1 MSGFAAKEMHATQCV
16 TMIEECLTET
26 PVPPLEVL
34 MMLARQKIKSYKD
47 MRRVYAHMG
56 KDDYVAI
63 T

>member
-34 MMLARQKIKSYKD
+34 MM
-47 MRRVYAHMG
+47 
-56 KDDYVAI
+56 
-63 T
+63 

>member
-34 MMLARQKIKSYKD
+34 MMLCFNFYVSFHFHL
-47 MRRVYAHMG
+47 VYTVVHISAL
-56 KDDYVAI
+56 
-63 T
+63 